1 MLKRASETFS
11 QLTLGGYSKLVVDF
25 EAEPVSLNA
34 RNADGALVTINGLST
49 GTEDQLYMA
58 LRLAALE
65 LHLKQ
70 GTPLP
75 FIADDL
81 FINWDDDRAGAGL
94 AALAQLAA
102 KTQVIVLTH
111 HTHLVE
117 VALRATDGRIHLIEL

>member
-1 MLKRASETFS
+1 M
-11 QLTLGGYSKLVVDF
+11 
-25 EAEPVSLNA
+25 SLNA

-49 GTEDQLYMA
+49 GTKDQLYMA

-65 LHLKQ
+65 PHLEQ

-94 AALAQLAA
+94 AALAQLAT

-111 HTHLVE
+111 HSHLVD

>member
-1 MLKRASETFS
+1 MPLHPGPAN
-11 QLTLGGYSKLVVDF
+11 Q
-25 EAEPVSLNA
+25 P
-34 RNADGALVTINGLST
+34 RNADGALVAINGLST

-65 LHLKQ
+65 LHLEQ

-81 FINWDDDRAGAGL
+81 FINWDDNRAGAGL

-102 KTQVIVLTH
+102 KAQVIVLTH
-111 HTHLVE
+111 HSHLVE
-117 VALRATDGRIHLIEL
+117 VALRATDGRIHVIEL